1 MKKLTVISSLDFAG
15 PETLSA
21 CRLGR
26 SSVREIVWW
35 FYDAQGA
42 GLHFP
47 HILTAVW
54 VTGQYLRHL
63 ITDKIAMILV
73 MAACTQVCVLSI
85 SVYSKYEQK

>member
-1 MKKLTVISSLDFAG
+1 MISSLDFAG

-21 CRLGR
+21 GRLCR

-35 FYDAQGA
+35 RYDAHGP

-47 HILTAVW
+47 HILTAVR
-54 VTGQYLRHL
+54 VTGKYLRHL

-73 MAACTQVCVLSI
+73 MAACTQVCVVHLC
-85 SVYSKYEQK
+85 VYKICTEKR